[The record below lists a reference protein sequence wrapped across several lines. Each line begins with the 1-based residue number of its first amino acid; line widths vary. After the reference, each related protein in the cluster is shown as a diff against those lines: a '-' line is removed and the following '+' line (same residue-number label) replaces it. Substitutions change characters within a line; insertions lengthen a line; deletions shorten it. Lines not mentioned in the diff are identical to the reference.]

1 MAGYDLTEQ
10 AVSDLR
16 EIARYTK
23 REWGKEQA
31 RRYREELE
39 LSLQKLSLS
48 PNIGRGR
55 EEIAPGV
62 RSFRVAMHIA
72 FYTQRRGG
80 ITILRLLH
88 PSRDIERE
96 FQKELGR
103 DDERGR

>member
-10 AVSDLR
+10 AVGDLK

-23 REWGKEQA
+23 REWGTEQA

-48 PNIGRGR
+48 PAIGRKR
-55 EEIAPGV
+55 EELGAGV
-62 RSFRVAMHIA
+62 RSFKVAAHIA

-80 ITILRLLH
+80 ITVLRLLH
-88 PSRDIERE
+88 PSRDIDGAFQQQLGEDRER
-96 FQKELGR
+96 
-103 DDERGR
+103 